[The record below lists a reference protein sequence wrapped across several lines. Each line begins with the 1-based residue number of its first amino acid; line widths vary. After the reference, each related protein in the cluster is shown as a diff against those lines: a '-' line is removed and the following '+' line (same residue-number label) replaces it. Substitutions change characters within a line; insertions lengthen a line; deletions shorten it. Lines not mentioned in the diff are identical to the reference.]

1 MRQYYVWSMEFG
13 RGFSRTGA
21 VKAMNRAGLSRYRV
35 FKFFNLLELPPYT
48 LFLPT
53 TFHSTTLHTHHDGSG
68 VRLNE
73 GSTLQAASKPLGDG
87 TCSLFIFPHAHPRR
101 LTTLT
106 A

>member
-35 FKFFNLLELPPYT
+35 FKFLNLLELPPYT

-73 GSTLQAASKPLGDG
+73 GSTPQAASKPDSEMVPAHYLS
-87 TCSLFIFPHAHPRR
+87 SLTPTHED
-101 LTTLT
+101 LQL
-106 A
+106 